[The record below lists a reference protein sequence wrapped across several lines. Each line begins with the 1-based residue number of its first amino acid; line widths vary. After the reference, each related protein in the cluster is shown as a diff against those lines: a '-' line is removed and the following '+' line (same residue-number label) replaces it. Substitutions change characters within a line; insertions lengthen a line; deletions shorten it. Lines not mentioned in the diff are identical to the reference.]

1 MKKHGIT
8 IADYTAVH
16 GRPTPTKMSY
26 HQCRLCRTVILFTRV
41 RLANHLTRHK
51 VSVRDYGNN
60 YLKKIRSE
68 NVKNVKIEDIG
79 DVGEP
84 GLVKKTY
91 HESDMTSSAYK
102 KSNMQLDKVD
112 WSVNTNTMSVEKG
125 RKVGTQKIPQWC
137 DGTMYKCPFCF
148 TIYYRYFTF
157 RIHLINSH
165 KMTDTEERSICV
177 RENEILTDI
186 YRCKICTTQ
195 VKRDRMDIEAHLKQA
210 HKTTLKIY
218 SANFENI
225 NVKESAQEMVE
236 KLVRMGVLEEPTKSL
251 CRTPKKLKTKS
262 TETPKKP
269 KGKVIE
275 TPPPK
280 MNLNS
285 SEPKNDKAVAEN
297 DTKFVTVSENV
308 DANGDEENQPRV
320 KTEVYDAAYL
330 SQSSYIQPHPS
341 LHADIEIDAELS
353 KKRKRKLS
361 SRLSSDFEV
370 GQVESLT
377 PKRSKDFNSK
387 KLSKTKKTSS
397 TSSSPLSQRNANTQ
411 HQTETADQQSK
422 VKVEVEKTG
431 AGWFTISL
439 I

>member
-26 HQCRLCRTVILFTRV
+26 HQCHLCQTVILFTRV
-41 RLANHLTRHK
+41 GLANHLTRHK

-112 WSVNTNTMSVEKG
+112 WSVNTNTNTMSVEKG

-165 KMTDTEERSICV
+165 KMKDSEERIICV

-186 YRCKICTTQ
+186 YRCKICSAQ
-195 VKRDRMDIEAHLKQA
+195 MKRDRMDIEAHMKQT
-210 HKTTLKIY
+210 HRITLRIY
-218 SANFENI
+218 SGNFENPS
-225 NVKESAQEMVE
+225 VADTPDESLE
-236 KLVRMGVLEEPTKSL
+236 KLVREEVLT
-251 CRTPKKLKTKS
+251 
-262 TETPKKP
+262 
-269 KGKVIE
+269 
-275 TPPPK
+275 
-280 MNLNS
+280 
-285 SEPKNDKAVAEN
+285 
-297 DTKFVTVSENV
+297 
-308 DANGDEENQPRV
+308 
-320 KTEVYDAAYL
+320 
-330 SQSSYIQPHPS
+330 
-341 LHADIEIDAELS
+341 
-353 KKRKRKLS
+353 
-361 SRLSSDFEV
+361 DFNIN
-370 GQVESLT
+370 
-377 PKRSKDFNSK
+377 KRSKRMKRKFAEPRKSHSQKKKTPPAVPPPENASKLVRVLRSTGSATMKTGVDDLTNNDSDNDSNYNESLATSYTDSDSDSQHMFSQKRKKRSPSPSEKRSKLKISHVRSMANENHQQIKVDKERESSGSGISLLFFLSRSFFFNSVF
-387 KLSKTKKTSS
+387 
-397 TSSSPLSQRNANTQ
+397 R
-411 HQTETADQQSK
+411 
-422 VKVEVEKTG
+422 
-431 AGWFTISL
+431 
-439 I
+439 